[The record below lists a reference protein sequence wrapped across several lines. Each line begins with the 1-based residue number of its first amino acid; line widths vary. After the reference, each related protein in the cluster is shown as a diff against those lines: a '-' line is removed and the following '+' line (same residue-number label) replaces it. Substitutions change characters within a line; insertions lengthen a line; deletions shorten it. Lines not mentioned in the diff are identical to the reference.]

1 MAKLDLIVFIKVV
14 ELYFNFLNIKTPHK
28 TSMVGHNRKK
38 LIKINR

>member
-1 MAKLDLIVFIKVV
+1 MAKLDLVVLIKVV
-14 ELYFNFLNIKTPHK
+14 DLCFNFLNIKTPHK